1 MKAVSSRVAAA
12 TLLSVATAF
21 FYALSNVLE
30 MLEAEQVP
38 DEYSLRA
45 GLLGKLIKRP
55 RWLLGLLSDVFGWL
69 CQAAAL
75 GLAAVVF
82 VEPILATGILMTLFL
97 GAAMTRRPVQRTDW
111 LAAAVLSAGLA
122 LFLYEVSPTGGRE
135 VGAVDRWLVA
145 GPIACGA
152 MVICISA
159 GRATNGPP
167 RAAFLGVAA
176 GISFG
181 IAAVL
186 TKTLMHYFGDGA
198 FAWVNHW
205 EPYALAFFAIGGV
218 IIAQSALQTG
228 ALGAAVGASE
238 AMAPVSAAILGLV
251 LLGEEV
257 AAQSAW
263 EIVAVAFSLGA
274 VVWGIAMLAHAGE
287 RMVGVPTG
295 SAPAPSHAAPP
306 SHAPAPSPAPPNPN
320 PTPAT

>member
-1 MKAVSSRVAAA
+1 MSGRVLAA

-21 FYALSNVLE
+21 FYALSNVLQ
-30 MLEAEQVP
+30 MLEAEKVP
-38 DEYSLRA
+38 DEYALRA
-45 GLLGKLIKRP
+45 GLLARLIKRP
-55 RWLLGLLSDVFGWL
+55 RWLLGLVSDFAGYV

-97 GAAMTRRPVQRTDW
+97 GAAMTHRPVQRSDW
-111 LAAAVLSAGLA
+111 IAAAILSGGLA

-135 VGAVDRWLVA
+135 VGDADRWLVA
-145 GPIACGA
+145 GPIAA
-152 MVICISA
+152 AVMVMCLTI
-159 GRATNGPP
+159 GRATTGPP

-186 TKTLMHYFGDGA
+186 TKTLMHYFGDGV

-205 EPYALAFFAIGGV
+205 EPYALACFAIGGV

-228 ALGAAVGASE
+228 ALGAAVGATE

-251 LLGEEV
+251 LLGEE
-257 AAQSAW
+257 
-263 EIVAVAFSLGA
+263 
-274 VVWGIAMLAHAGE
+274 
-287 RMVGVPTG
+287 
-295 SAPAPSHAAPP
+295 
-306 SHAPAPSPAPPNPN
+306 
-320 PTPAT
+320 